1 MRGAGDTQF
10 ILKQYHRLFFYIR
23 AWILQ
28 TEMSFC
34 WQVLSQIPSAEVA
47 LITAGP
53 LVKAVTNY
61 KQVCVAII
69 FIYTEHVEQ
78 IPEII

>member
-1 MRGAGDTQF
+1 
-10 ILKQYHRLFFYIR
+10 
-23 AWILQ
+23 
-28 TEMSFC
+28 MSFC

-78 IPEII
+78 IPEIV

>member
-1 MRGAGDTQF
+1 
-10 ILKQYHRLFFYIR
+10 
-23 AWILQ
+23 
-28 TEMSFC
+28 MSFC
-34 WQVLSQIPSAEVA
+34 LQLLSQIPSAEVA

-61 KQVCVAII
+61 KQVCVTII